1 MGHLDLLR
9 EHGFTA
15 YRGPDPAWYEGG
27 RWPRHVQRLGHL
39 ADVVLAR
46 RPPVGLPEEVL
57 PGLWNLPGSMIY
69 FPMHGRRR
77 HIPLSRRVA
86 RAVKGLDAAAE
97 QRRIFH
103 LWFHPTNLA
112 FEMDAMFSG
121 LRQIFERAAA
131 MRRSG
136 DLAIKPMGT
145 IVAEQVAAQ
154 QRLAPQGSSL

>member
-1 MGHLDLLR
+1 MK
-9 EHGFTA
+9 
-15 YRGPDPAWYEGG
+15 
-27 RWPRHVQRLGHL
+27 RLGHL

-86 RAVKGLDAAAE
+86 RAVKGLNAAAE

-112 FEMDAMFSG
+112 FETDAMFDG
-121 LRQIFERAAA
+121 LRRIFERASAL
-131 MRRSG
+131 RSSG
-136 DLAIKPMGT
+136 ELSIKPMGE
-145 IVAEQVAAQ
+145 IVADHVHAHN
-154 QRLAPQGSSL
+154 RLASEKSPL

>member
-1 MGHLDLLR
+1 MLR
-9 EHGFTA
+9 EHGFTV
-15 YRGPDPAWYEGG
+15 YRGPDPAWYEDG
-27 RWPRHVQRLGHL
+27 RWPRPVKRLGHL

-46 RPPVGLPEEVL
+46 CPPVGLPEEVL

-77 HIPLSRRVA
+77 HIPLSRRVV

-97 QRRIFH
+97 RRRIFH

-112 FEMDAMFSG
+112 FEMNAMFDG

-131 MRRSG
+131 MGRSG

-145 IVAEQVAAQ
+145 IVAEHIAAQ
-154 QRLAPQGSSL
+154 RRLAPQGSSL